1 MIKNDNLVWLLLDL
15 KALILN
21 NNKLSIINGLSFLTD
36 LNTLSK
42 CVCVCES
49 VHVIILFLLVL
60 SHNLFELIDISSLAA
75 LTKLSLSYNR
85 LSNIPDTKVM
95 WVH

>member
-1 MIKNDNLVWLLLDL
+1 M

-21 NNKLSIINGLSFLTD
+21 NNMLSIINGLSFLTD

-42 CVCVCES
+42 CVFVCVCES
-49 VHVIILFLLVL
+49 VYVIILFLLVL
-60 SHNLFELIDISSLAA
+60 SHNLFELIDISSLVA
-75 LTKLSLSYNR
+75 LTKLSLSHNR
-85 LSNIPDTKVM
+85 LSNIPDTRVM

>member
-1 MIKNDNLVWLLLDL
+1 M

-21 NNKLSIINGLSFLTD
+21 NNMLSIINGLSSLTD

-49 VHVIILFLLVL
+49 VYVIILFLLVL
-60 SHNLFELIDISSLAA
+60 SHNLFELIDISSLAT
-75 LTKLSLSYNR
+75 LTKLSLSHNR
-85 LSNIPDTKVM
+85 LSNIPDTRVM